1 MVRLL
6 VIVLVLLILG
16 LVSLAQEDTRVDSL
30 SCFSNHTDSGNAYK
44 FKYKQLIVP
53 VLLMGYGAAGLKCSG
68 VKQLNGWVKEQM
80 DSHAGKQYRFDDYLQ
95 YSPAVAVYAL
105 NLVGIKGR
113 HSFIDRSAILGT
125 SYLVMALS
133 VRGVKHYTKI
143 RRPDMAAINSFPS
156 GHTATAFMCAEF
168 LRQEYRDQSVW
179 YGISGYLAASATGFM
194 RVYNGRHWLTDVAAG
209 AGIGIL
215 GAKVGYWLFPYV
227 RKIYSPRD
235 KGFNAMLIPY
245 TFGEN
250 CGAELVVS
258 F

>member
-16 LVSLAQEDTRVDSL
+16 LVSLAQEDARLDSL
-30 SCFSNHTDSGNAYK
+30 SGHKSPIDSGNAYK
-44 FKYKQLIVP
+44 FKYKQLVAP
-53 VLLMGYGAAGLKCSG
+53 VVLMGYGAAGLKCSS

-105 NLVGIKGR
+105 NLAGIKGR

-125 SYLVMALS
+125 SYLVIALS

-168 LRQEYRDQSVW
+168 LRQEYWDQSVW
-179 YGISGYLAASATGFM
+179 FGISGYLAATATGFM

-215 GAKVGYWLFPYV
+215 GAKVGYWLFPCV
-227 RKIYSPRD
+227 RKIYTPKNKDLS
-235 KGFNAMLIPY
+235 AMLIPY
-245 TFGEN
+245 AVGESF
-250 CGAELVVS
+250 GAELVVS